1 MQWNVV
7 IVGAT
12 GAVGQEILSIL
23 DQRSFPVGELRLLS
37 SPRSAGQRVAFRGRD
52 HTLGLATPEA
62 FAGAHV
68 VIFSAGSATSKQLA
82 PAAAKAGALVID
94 NSSAFRMDPGVPL
107 AIPEVNPD
115 SIPRYAPG
123 RGSIV
128 AVPNCSTI
136 IMLMALAP
144 LHRAL
149 GVRRAVVSTY
159 QAVSGAGAKAMEEL
173 RAQAT
178 DVLAGR
184 PAQPSVFHEPCAFNV
199 FSHDSAMDPATG
211 SNVEET
217 KMVSET
223 RKILGPDA
231 PRIAPTCVRV
241 PVMRAHCVSATVTLG
256 RLATLAKVR
265 DTLSKAP
272 GVRLVDDRATN
283 RFPTSLKATGGDD
296 VLVGRLRVDP
306 SQSERAPA
314 EITAE
319 SPESG
324 FSMFIAGDQLRKG
337 AALDAVQIAETALGI
352 A

>member
-23 DQRSFPVGELRLLS
+23 DQRNFPVGELRLLS
-37 SPRSAGQRVAFRGRD
+37 SPRSAGQRLPFRGKD
-52 HTLGLATPEA
+52 LTLALATPES

-94 NSSAFRMDPGVPL
+94 NSSAFRMDPAVPL

-115 SIPRYAPG
+115 VIPRYAPG
-123 RGSIV
+123 RGAIV

-159 QAVSGAGAKAMEEL
+159 QAVSGAGAKAMDEL
-173 RAQAT
+173 RDQAA

-184 PAQPSVFHEPCAFNV
+184 PARPSVFHEPCAFNV
-199 FSHDSAMDPATG
+199 FSHDSAMDPAAG
-211 SNVEET
+211 FNLEET
-217 KMVSET
+217 KMVNET
-223 RKILGPDA
+223 RKILGQDA

-241 PVMRAHCVSATVTLG
+241 PVMRAHCVSATITL
-256 RLATLAKVR
+256 RRPAPLADVRSTLASAK
-265 DTLSKAP
+265 
-272 GVRLVDDRATN
+272 GVRLVDDRAAN
-283 RFPTSLKATGGDD
+283 RFPTSLKATGADD
-296 VLVGRLRVDP
+296 VLVGRLRVDH
-306 SQSERAPA
+306 SQSELAPDA
-314 EITAE
+314 INEN

-337 AALDAVQIAETALGI
+337 AALDAVQIAETALGF